1 MLSLIEIKW
10 NMFKPIRFGK
20 LAGELNKGISTLLET
35 AEKLGY
41 HLEANP
47 NTKIDEVLHELLV
60 FYHNEP
66 KFAKILNLIETNNKK
81 PKKIEHIL
89 TTYSVLEKI
98 RIEKGR
104 PKTVFK
110 YFPNSDFSKDALKNN
125 YLFYSHFENFN
136 DPFDCHS
143 VLIDISYKHKTEIKR
158 TYEKSLK
165 EALDKHG
172 VCCFSRTN
180 DSILMWSHYANKHEG
195 FSIEFYCKE
204 ESEGLNPLD
213 VNYIEHFTKPDLI
226 NNTEDT
232 IYHLIYSKAKDWE
245 YENELRLLKNIT
257 NNDIDSRKVNYK
269 IEDIKSIY
277 FGINATNEF
286 CDEIMSIA
294 NNMNKNINFYKGC
307 RPQDRFG
314 INWIKYQKRK

>member
-1 MLSLIEIKW
+1 ML
-10 NMFKPIRFGK
+10 KPIRLGK
-20 LAGELNKGISTLLET
+20 LAGELNIGIITLIKT

-41 HLEANP
+41 NLDTNP
-47 NTKIDEVLHELLV
+47 NTKIDKLLHELLV
-60 FYHNEP
+60 LYFKNEP
-66 KFAKILNLIETNNKK
+66 LFTALLNLIETKK
-81 PKKIEHIL
+81 SKKTEYIL

-98 RIEKGR
+98 RIEKGK

-110 YFPNSDFSKDALKNN
+110 YFPNNDFSKDALKNN

-143 VLIDISYKHKTEIKR
+143 VLIDISYKHKKEIKR
-158 TYEKSLK
+158 TFEKSLR

-172 VCCFSRTN
+172 VCCFSRTI

-204 ESEGLNPLD
+204 EPEGLNPLD

-226 NNTEDT
+226 NNTENT

-245 YENELRLLKNIT
+245 YENELRLLKKIT
-257 NNDIDSRKVNYK
+257 NNDIDSRKVNYNRK
-269 IEDIKSIY
+269 DIKSIY
-277 FGINATNEF
+277 FGINATSEF
-286 CDEIMSIA
+286 CDEIVSIA
-294 NNMNKNINFYKGC
+294 NTINKSIKFYKGY
-307 RPQDRFG
+307 RPLDKFG
-314 INWIKYQKRK
+314 INWIKYQTRE